1 MDLKEWFYGLT
12 ASKVLAMNG
21 DAESQVLDCKGEPRN
36 DKNDNA
42 LKKLLATALS
52 GFANATGGV
61 VLWGVDARK
70 IDGIDCIGDF
80 PGVSDA
86 ERLAS
91 RLNELTP
98 QATSPGIPGVEHRP
112 LVLEGDR
119 GFVATY
125 VPATE
130 MGPHMARY
138 QEDRYYQR
146 IGQSFMRMEPFQIAD
161 MFSRRAKPVL
171 EVSAVHYADED
182 AGVQIFLTNR
192 GRGAARAPFLQ
203 LEVEPAFIQLH
214 YIPNHLEDERTVSPQ
229 RIMMF
234 AGADFVIH
242 PGMQLSV
249 AGFAPSRDTR
259 LLPTA
264 CVIQYQVG
272 ALDVEAQSGTV
283 EVVFE
288 QAPHLRRS
296 QSTRRRRRTNSIEV

>member
-1 MDLKEWFYGLT
+1 MDLKEWFQGLT
-12 ASKVLAMNG
+12 TAKVLAMDG
-21 DAESQVLDCKGEPRN
+21 EAESQVLDCKGEPRN
-36 DKNDNA
+36 DKNDNE
-42 LKKLLATALS
+42 LKKLLAKAIS
-52 GFANATGGV
+52 GFANAAGGI

-98 QATSPGIPGVEHRP
+98 QAASPGVPGVEHRP
-112 LVLEGDR
+112 LLLEGVR

-125 VPATE
+125 VPAAE
-130 MGPHMARY
+130 GGPHMARY

-161 MFSRRAKPVL
+161 MFGRRAKPVL
-171 EVSAVHYADED
+171 VVSAMHYADED
-182 AGVQIFLTNR
+182 RGVQVFLTNK
-192 GRGAARAPFLQ
+192 GRGAARAPFLH
-203 LEVEPAFIQLH
+203 LEVGPAFVPLH
-214 YIPNHLEDERTVSPQ
+214 YLPNDLEGERSVSPT
-229 RIMMF
+229 RRLMF

-249 AGFAPSRDTR
+249 GGFAPPRDAPR
-259 LLPTA
+259 LPVA

-272 ALDVEAQSGTV
+272 ALDVEAQSGTL

-288 QAPHLRRS
+288 RAPHL
-296 QSTRRRRRTNSIEV
+296 